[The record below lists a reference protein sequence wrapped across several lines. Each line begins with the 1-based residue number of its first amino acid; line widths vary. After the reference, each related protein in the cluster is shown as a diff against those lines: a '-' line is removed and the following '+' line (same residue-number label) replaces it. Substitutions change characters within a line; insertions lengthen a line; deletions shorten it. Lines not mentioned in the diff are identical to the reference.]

1 MLQALA
7 MGAQPNWHN
16 SDEEGQTALIQSIKS
31 VSALLQYNTFLALQE
46 HTVSW
51 AKYSFDI
58 VAAKMFSTG
67 SHINCLFSQR
77 KHSYTRVFAT
87 LSGFDDGIDCVV
99 RVR

>member
-31 VSALLQYNTFLALQE
+31 VSAPMQYNTFLALQE

-51 AKYSFDI
+51 AKFDI
-58 VAAKMFSTG
+58 LAAKMFSIG

-77 KHSYTRVFAT
+77 KHSYTRVFAM